1 MANARYLAREGRV
14 NHIKM
19 VKRQMSGRAGLPL
32 LRKRVLLTA
41 QR

>member
-1 MANARYLAREGRV
+1 MPWSSGPVEGRV

-19 VKRQMSGRAGLPL
+19 IKRQMSGRAGLPL

-41 QR
+41 RS